1 MATYPLTWLADVLR
15 AAGCRVVE
23 EDGWKTRGRD
33 GSFAPKAIMM
43 HHDASPAGET
53 SNGVDVIRDGRPG
66 LGGPLSQL
74 WLAYDGTWHVV
85 AAGRANHAGEG
96 GPWGVIAHDQGN
108 RDGIGI
114 ETDHTTDE
122 KWSDPQRSEG
132 LRGVHALCQ
141 HMGIDT
147 PAEIDRAVTAHK
159 EYAPDR
165 KVDPDPMDMDNARH
179 QLATYDPDGGLL
191 GMSTVSVFSAT
202 HDQTFRGDDTW
213 QTVEVDDEGGLSL
226 VIGPEDPYLVTAGL
240 TIDPSGKSDS
250 IAAGDVVQ
258 ARFQAVVDY
267 TGSKATVVD
276 ASYPVHEITTTSGS
290 SFVNLSWTNKLGG
303 QTSDGGTKKLRLFVL
318 PPAGKTLKVSK
329 VAARVLT

>member
-147 PAEIDRAVTAHK
+147 AAEIDRAVTAHK

-179 QLATYDPDGGLL
+179 QLATYEADRGVL
-191 GMSTVSVFSAT
+191 GMSEIAKFSRTKA
-202 HDQTFRGDDTW
+202 QTIDDDAW
-213 QTVEVDDEGGLSL
+213 QTVKLNDDDALSFVSGATSMFVATAYPRIQGL
-226 VIGPEDPYLVTAGL
+226 PAGAAAQFRFVAV
-240 TIDPSGKSDS
+240 SDFT
-250 IAAGDVVQ
+250 GD
-258 ARFQAVVDY
+258 
-267 TGSKATVVD
+267 KATVVD
-276 ASYPVHEITTTSGS
+276 QEYPPVEVIGS
-290 SFVNLSWTNKLGG
+290 AGDAFGQVVWANDLGD
-303 QTSDGGTKKLRLFVL
+303 SPHSGGTAKLRLQALAPQGAPFTITRL
-318 PPAGKTLKVSK
+318 T
-329 VAARVLT
+329 ARALT